1 MTADVAL
8 DDNPWVFRYEG
19 KLWVSETPRE
29 RALAQFQAQ
38 RAWDARNAKLQRWWV
53 AIAIGAV
60 VGVVLTLALGTATG
74 LPPAVYLI
82 LLPVGFGAGAVL
94 GAVVN
99 RRITPEAQHA
109 SLPERPSAPF
119 LVKVPR
125 AVAYKAPADASAK
138 DLIEW
143 SQRGFVG

>member
-1 MTADVAL
+1 MAL

-29 RALAQFQAQ
+29 LALAQFQAQ
-38 RAWDARNAKLQRWWV
+38 RAWDAQNAKLQRWWV

-60 VGVVLTLALGTATG
+60 VGVVLTLALGTATA

-82 LLPVGFGAGAVL
+82 LLPVGFGVGAVL

-99 RRITPEAQHA
+99 KRITPESQHA
-109 SLPERPSAPF
+109 SLPDRPAAPF

-125 AVAYKAPADASAK
+125 AVAYSAPADSSAK
-138 DLIEW
+138 DLIQW
-143 SQRGFVG
+143 SQRGVVG